1 MTAKNVIIVAIIA
14 TVLAMTIGLWGR
26 GPKTSDDITAP
37 VIVDPVT
44 AARHTA
50 ENELRQ
56 AESALR
62 QAQVDAKLAARKADF
77 AAQKPAIIAKVR
89 KLNATGKY
97 QDVLGIGMDYGWVGD
112 KDLDAQADLA
122 RSKIA
127 AKEAAKERVE
137 RRKAGVSIGMSKQ
150 DALESSWGR
159 PESVNTTTNALHTQ
173 EQWVYPGNHNYLYF
187 EDGILTGIQN

>member
-1 MTAKNVIIVAIIA
+1 MTTKNIIVASIA
-14 TVLAMTIGLWGR
+14 TLVALIIGISAW
-26 GPKTSDDITAP
+26 GPKTNGITAAVKIDP
-37 VIVDPVT
+37 VI
-44 AARHTA
+44 AARHVA

-56 AESALR
+56 AEATLR

-77 AAQKPAIIAKVR
+77 TAQKPAIIAKAR
-89 KLNATGKY
+89 KLNASGKD
-97 QDVLGIGMDYGWVGD
+97 QDVVAMGADYGWVGD

-127 AKEAAKERVE
+127 AKEAAKERAE

-150 DALESSWGR
+150 DALESSWGG
-159 PESVNTTTNALHTQ
+159 PESVNTTTNALHTH
-173 EQWVYPGNHNYLYF
+173 EQWVYPGYHNYLYF